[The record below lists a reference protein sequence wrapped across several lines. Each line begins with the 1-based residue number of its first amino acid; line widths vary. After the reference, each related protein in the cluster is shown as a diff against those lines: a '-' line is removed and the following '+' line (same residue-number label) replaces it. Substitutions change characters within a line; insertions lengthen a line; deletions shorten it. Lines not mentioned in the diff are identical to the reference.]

1 MEGAFSD
8 FEVVKGRGMKS
19 ILRLAVLALAG
30 TATLAFAGNALATQ
44 KLSVKQTTTSLTI
57 KVSQAQS
64 DPQPLRISI
73 YVPTGYS
80 INGSAAPGTKIGST
94 TGTVFSRDAN
104 IPLPLS
110 GDVVVVPPT
119 TNAPGCDPVPH
130 VAVWNL
136 ALAVAGQ
143 SINLPVHVDQLAGA
157 EAALGAYKLVVCLSP
172 DDVPAGTPGRSPNG
186 ARLLDATFTVDNVF
200 TVPAGQSIWKTITTP
215 WAGGVPN
222 AAGTVETRAIVAN
235 GTVTLAKKV
244 NAAKRLVRFTGK
256 VTQGGTAV
264 AGARVALLVNGKSAG
279 FTARTNASGSFSI
292 VLKKTG
298 KKTTSTFQAR
308 TTLAERDVTT
318 TGCAAPT
325 TAAPCVSAT
334 ASPFTAVSGKIRIRL

>member
-1 MEGAFSD
+1 
-8 FEVVKGRGMKS
+8 MKP

-30 TATLAFAGNALATQ
+30 TAVLAFAGNALATQ

-64 DPQPLRISI
+64 DAQPARISI

-80 INGSAAPGTKIGST
+80 INASAAPGSKIGST
-94 TGTVFSRDAN
+94 SGTVFSRDAS

-110 GDVVVVPPT
+110 GDVVAVPPT

-130 VAVWNL
+130 IAVWNL

-143 SINLPVHVDQLAGA
+143 SINLPVHVDQLTGA
-157 EAALGAYKLVVCLSP
+157 EAALGAYKLVVCLAP
-172 DDVPAGTPGRSPNG
+172 DDIPVGTPGRSPNG

-200 TVPAGQSIWKTITTP
+200 TVPAGQSIWKAITTP
-215 WAGGVPN
+215 YAPGIGAPN
-222 AAGTVETRAIVAN
+222 AAGTVETRAYVAN
-235 GTVTLAKKV
+235 GVVSLAKKV
-244 NAAKRLVRFTGK
+244 NAPKRLVKFSGK
-256 VTQGGTAV
+256 VTQAGAPV
-264 AGARVALLVNGKSAG
+264 AGARIVLLVNGKSAG
-279 FTARTNASGSFSI
+279 FTARANASGNYSV

-308 TTLAERDVTT
+308 TTVAERDITT
-318 TGCAAPT
+318 TGCASPT
-325 TAAPCVSAT
+325 PGIPGGCVSAT
-334 ASPFTAVSGKIRIRL
+334 ASPFTAVSAKLRIRL

>member
-1 MEGAFSD
+1 
-8 FEVVKGRGMKS
+8 MKT

-30 TATLAFAGNALATQ
+30 TAVLAFAGNALATQ
-44 KLSVKQTTTSLTI
+44 KLSVKQTTTALTI
-57 KVSQAQS
+57 KVSQAQT

-73 YVPTGYS
+73 YVPTGYT
-80 INGSAAPGTKIGST
+80 INASAAAGTKIGST

-110 GDVVVVPPT
+110 GDVVAVPPT

-130 VAVWNL
+130 IAVWNL

-157 EAALGAYKLVVCLSP
+157 EAALGAYKLVVCLPP
-172 DDVPAGTPGRSPNG
+172 DDVPVGTPNRSANG
-186 ARLLDATFTVDNVF
+186 ARLLDATFTVDNIF

-222 AAGTVETRAIVAN
+222 AAGTVETRALVAN

-244 NAAKRLVRFTGK
+244 NAPKRLVRFSGK
-256 VTQGGTAV
+256 VTQAGTPV
-264 AGARVALLVNGKSAG
+264 AGARIVLLVNGKSAG
-279 FTARTNASGSFSI
+279 VTARANASGNYSV

-298 KKTTSTFQAR
+298 RKTNSTFQAR
-308 TTLAERDVTT
+308 TTVAERDVTST
-318 TGCAAPT
+318 VCASPT

-334 ASPFTAVSGKIRIRL
+334 ASPFTAVSAKIRIRL